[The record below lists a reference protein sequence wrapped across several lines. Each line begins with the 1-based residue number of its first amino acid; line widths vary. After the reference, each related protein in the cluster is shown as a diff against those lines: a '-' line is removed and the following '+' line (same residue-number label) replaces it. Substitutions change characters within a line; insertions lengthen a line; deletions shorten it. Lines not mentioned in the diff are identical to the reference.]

1 MPSRLCRCRDLSRRF
16 SAQLAR
22 SVEPKKITL
31 GVLRFG
37 SEEQQQASHA
47 GLRNVTLPPSWWPQI
62 GWYAGGMKIKTSVT
76 LSDTLLK
83 EIDRVDTNRSAF
95 LERAALAY
103 LARASREA
111 RDLRD
116 TKILDRHSD
125 RLNREAADV
134 LEYQGL
140 PE

>member
-1 MPSRLCRCRDLSRRF
+1 MQFPYR
-16 SAQLAR
+16 
-22 SVEPKKITL
+22 
-31 GVLRFG
+31 
-37 SEEQQQASHA
+37 
-47 GLRNVTLPPSWWPQI
+47 I
-62 GWYAGGMKIKTSVT
+62 GRYAGGMKIKTSVT
-76 LSDTLLK
+76 LSDALLK

-103 LARASREA
+103 LARSSREA

-116 TKILDRHSD
+116 AKILDRHAD